1 MSCLLTL
8 TTTSQGVYFF
18 VKFYPDFLFHA
29 RIERRR
35 NSPNLVC
42 DQDRAEYIIGKLENI
57 FTARVFL
64 SNSREGLG
72 EGREYQSRSH
82 LLETVHQYTK
92 IS

>member
-18 VKFYPDFLFHA
+18 AKFYPDFLFHA

-42 DQDRAEYIIGKLENI
+42 DQDRAEYITGKLEKI

-64 SNSREGLG
+64 GNSRKGLG

>member
-1 MSCLLTL
+1 MSPNIDHYLTRRI
-8 TTTSQGVYFF
+8 FF
-18 VKFYPDFLFHA
+18 SVKFYPDFLFHA

-42 DQDRAEYIIGKLENI
+42 DQDRAEYITGKLEKI

-64 SNSREGLG
+64 GNSRKGLG

>member
-1 MSCLLTL
+1 MGRIIHVMSPNIDHYLTRRI
-8 TTTSQGVYFF
+8 FF
-18 VKFYPDFLFHA
+18 CKK
-29 RIERRR
+29 ERRR

-42 DQDRAEYIIGKLENI
+42 DQDRAEYITGKLEKI

-64 SNSREGLG
+64 GNSRKGLG